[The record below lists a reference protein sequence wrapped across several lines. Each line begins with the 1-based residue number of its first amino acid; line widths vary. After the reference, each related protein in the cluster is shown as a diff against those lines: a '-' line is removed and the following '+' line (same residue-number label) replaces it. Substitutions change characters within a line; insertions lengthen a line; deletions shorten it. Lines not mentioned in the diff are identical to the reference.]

1 LAKANHYLFYM
12 IKDVGLNGSAVG
24 RRFPRGI

>member
-1 LAKANHYLFYM
+1 MPRVSPPFVLL
-12 IKDVGLNGSAVG
+12 IKSVELNGSAVG